1 MSDFPTIDY
10 EPNDFE
16 NGQRLST
23 MKEPPISRDRRF
35 GGFLYPDQ
43 AGGFRADGPEP
54 SASGMSEKVH
64 FSIHRGEG
72 RKSTENFLCL
82 GVDNK
87 IYSVYIKGTKEIQCF
102 VP

>member
-1 MSDFPTIDY
+1 
-10 EPNDFE
+10 
-16 NGQRLST
+16 

-35 GGFLYPDQ
+35 GGFSYPDQ
-43 AGGFRADGPEP
+43 AGGFRADRPEP

-64 FSIHRGEG
+64 FSIYRENG
-72 RKSTENFLCL
+72 RKSTEKILCL